1 VSAGSLGGAGLQAG
15 SWIAVL
21 ISQFDDDFVR
31 QGKPFTDS
39 NDPRLL
45 ARYRKHVS
53 HVSLESGFAERL
65 EAFETKA
72 AAFPN
77 PPSIVIAT

>member
-1 VSAGSLGGAGLQAG
+1 
-15 SWIAVL
+15 VL

-31 QGKPFTDS
+31 NGKPFTDS

-53 HVSLESGFAERL
+53 HVATESGFASEL
-65 EAFETKA
+65 EEFETKA
-72 AAFPN
+72 AAFAN
-77 PPSIVIAT
+77 PPQITVAT